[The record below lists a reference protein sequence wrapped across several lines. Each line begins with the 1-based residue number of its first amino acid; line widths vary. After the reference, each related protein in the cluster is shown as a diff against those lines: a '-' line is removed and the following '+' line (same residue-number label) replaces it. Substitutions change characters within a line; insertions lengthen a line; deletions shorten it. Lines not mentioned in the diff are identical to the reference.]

1 MRKYKLLD
9 GYKLTQ
15 KVEGDGIV
23 NLVVKKIDGSED
35 DVIVGQVIDGKYV
48 IPGDDRELGREA
60 KLVYE
65 SKETTG
71 EDPMPSL
78 VYASYTKLP
87 NGMDVD
93 YDILGMSNLSQFITW
108 TNAED
113 SSTDEFAPLAASV
126 EIEKA
131 SDEPEETKTTK
142 KRSKKVSE

>member
-23 NLVVKKIDGSED
+23 DLVIKKIDGSED

-48 IPGDDRELGREA
+48 IEGADRELGKEA

-65 SKETTG
+65 SKEITG
-71 EDPMPSL
+71 EDGMPSL
-78 VYASYTKLP
+78 VWASETRLP
-87 NGMDVD
+87 NGIDTD
-93 YDILGMSNLSQFITW
+93 YDILGMSALGEYITW
-108 TNAED
+108 ANDYD
-113 SSTDEFAPLAASV
+113 SSTEMEPLNASV

-131 SDEPEETKTTK
+131 SDEPEETKTSK
-142 KRSKKVSE
+142 KSSKKVSK